1 MSQPIHTLTTSER
14 PAAIETLVAAFLRDG
29 SIVPFV
35 HGPDPKVQQERLL
48 TRFSTLLADPTVEV
62 VASEDFNCVSVWE
75 RKTVEDKESA
85 AAAPTQQPRQEVAD
99 FFKKVY
105 DIGPPKPFLYLAFLA
120 TKVAGKGAGSNMLR
134 QKLALLDAQEPSGKK
149 AQVYLW
155 TANPANVEFYKK
167 FGFVVYSEV
176 HLQESCWWMVRE

>member
-1 MSQPIHTLTTSER
+1 MSQPIHTLSPSEH
-14 PAAIETLVAAFLRDG
+14 PAAIATLVSAFLRDG

-35 HGPDPKVQQERLL
+35 HGPDPQVQQQRLI
-48 TRFSTLLADPTVEV
+48 TRFSTLVADPTVEV
-62 VASEDFNCVSVWE
+62 VASDDFNCVSVWE
-75 RKTVEDKESA
+75 RKTVEDKEA
-85 AAAPTQQPRQEVAD
+85 PAAPTPQPRQEVAD

-105 DIGPPKPFLYLAFLA
+105 EIAPPKPYLYLAFLA
-120 TKVAGKGAGSNMLR
+120 TNVAGKGAGSNMLR
-134 QKLALLDAQEPSGKK
+134 QKLALLDSNEPSGKK

-176 HLQESCWWMVRE
+176 HMQVSCWWMVRE